1 MWGERKCNSVILYPV
16 QIFSKKQRQQT
27 KYFNKWKMSANTEP
41 VSSYL
46 RTNPELSTED
56 AKTKVGTKQWIT
68 QNMQLI
74 PEGTGVAM
82 TDGWASRS
90 QLLKASIRSYINQQ
104 MEQSQEFGEWVI
116 ERRIN
121 VPKFCFK
128 EGSNQHGIKLA
139 HEFRKHLWILSASRN
154 WFFQNCLS
162 RNALS
167 HT

>member
-1 MWGERKCNSVILYPV
+1 MELPLKLLSTQNKEGKQRGRKNPCKGWNSTFLQTPLQLHFNSGKERNSFYRVWGERKCNSVILYPA

-27 KYFNKWKMSANTEP
+27 KYLKKWKMSANTEP

-74 PEGTGVAM
+74 PEGTGVVM

-90 QLLKASIRSYINQQ
+90 QLLKATIRSYINQQ
-104 MEQSQEFGEWVI
+104 M
-116 ERRIN
+116 
-121 VPKFCFK
+121 
-128 EGSNQHGIKLA
+128 
-139 HEFRKHLWILSASRN
+139 
-154 WFFQNCLS
+154 
-162 RNALS
+162 
-167 HT
+167 